1 MNINSTRLISSTA
14 PSRRTPADTQP
25 VADSHPSPS
34 ESFTFSGNR
43 SGIATFSRGLAKAGL
58 VAAGAGLGA
67 WIGSSTGI
75 LSGVG
80 GAVVGAGGGA
90 MAGFA
95 AGAVSANFIP
105 IDDYG
110 LGNVVYGSIL
120 GAAGGL
126 AAGIAAGGFH
136 SGMLATVGM
145 GALGAAGASFI
156 ALQV

>member
-1 MNINSTRLISSTA
+1 M
-14 PSRRTPADTQP
+14 
-25 VADSHPSPS
+25 
-34 ESFTFSGNR
+34 
-43 SGIATFSRGLAKAGL
+43 AGF
-58 VAAGAGLGA
+58 
-67 WIGSSTGI
+67 
-75 LSGVG
+75 VG
-80 GAVVGAGGGA
+80 GAL
-90 MAGFA
+90 
-95 AGAVSANFIP
+95 SAKFVP

-145 GALGAAGASFI
+145 GALGAAGASFL

>member
-1 MNINSTRLISSTA
+1 MNINSTRLTSSVS
-14 PSRRTPADTQP
+14 PSRPAPATQP
-25 VADSHPSPS
+25 AADSPSSPT
-34 ESFTFSGNR
+34 ESFTFSGSR
-43 SGIATFSRGLAKAGL
+43 SGIGTFSRGLAKAGL

-67 WIGSSTGI
+67 WIGSSTGV

-90 MAGFA
+90 MAGFVG
-95 AGAVSANFIP
+95 GALSAKFVP

-145 GALGAAGASFI
+145 GALGAAGASFL